1 VPDPGQ
7 LPHLIALLDDDS
19 PVVREALVRELEAY
33 GDSLAE
39 HLDALPEP
47 LKDTDRSA
55 LRLVLAETR
64 RRRLRERW
72 PGWTRPAQDLERL
85 ETGLSLLADFLGAG
99 LQTSRLSPLLDELAA
114 GYRGWSDTPDP
125 RSLAEYLFQERGLQG
140 DENHY
145 LHPDNSNL
153 VQVIRTGRGIPISL
167 ACVYILAGR
176 RLDLDISGCNF
187 PGHFLAR
194 VHNEEGGVSF
204 VDCFH
209 GGRFLDRDT
218 LLEANPGSRT
228 TIAAILD
235 NTIQSGTILIR
246 VLNNLTRSYEAIQA
260 AADRDLMQEL
270 SRQVESVERRSV
282 GPRQDPG
289 PRFDVGQLVRHRR
302 YGYRGVIVALD
313 EVCRADEDWY
323 RSNSTQP
330 DRNQAWYS
338 VLVDGSE
345 QITYAAE
352 SSLLPDASGDPISH
366 PLVDE
371 FFTRDGAG
379 EYRRN
384 DRPWPGW

>member
-19 PVVREALVRELEAY
+19 PVVRQALVRELDAF
-33 GDSLAE
+33 GDTLPG
-39 HLDALPEP
+39 LLVALPEP
-47 LKDTDRSA
+47 LRDTERSA
-55 LRLVLAETR
+55 LRHLLAEGQ

-72 PGWTRPAQDLERL
+72 PTWAEPGPDAEKLEA
-85 ETGLSLLADFLGAG
+85 GLSLLADFLGGG
-99 LQTSRLSPLLDELAA
+99 LQSANLSPLLEELTS
-114 GYRGWSDTPDP
+114 GYRSWTDDADP
-125 RSLAEYLFQERGLQG
+125 RSLAAYLFHERGLRG
-140 DENHY
+140 DEDNFI
-145 LHPDNSNL
+145 HPDNSNL
-153 VQVIRTGRGIPISL
+153 VAVIRSGRGIPISL
-167 ACVYILAGR
+167 ACIYILVGQ
-176 RLDLDISGCNF
+176 RLGLDITGCNF

-194 VHNEEGGVSF
+194 VRREDGAVSY

-246 VLNNLTRSYEAIQA
+246 VLNNLTRAYEATQA
-260 AADRDLMQEL
+260 TADRDLMQEL
-270 SRQVESVERRSV
+270 SRQVEATERRAV
-282 GPRQDPG
+282 GAREAG
-289 PRFDVGQLVRHRR
+289 PRFEVGQLVRHRR
-302 YGYRGVIVALD
+302 YGYRGVIVARD
-313 EVCRADEDWY
+313 EACRADQSWY
-323 RSNSTQP
+323 RSNATQP

-352 SSLLPDASGDPISH
+352 SSLLPDASGDPVSH

-379 EYRRN
+379 SYRRN

>member
-1 VPDPGQ
+1 MADPGQ

-19 PVVREALVRELEAY
+19 PVVRQALTREL
-33 GDSLAE
+33 
-39 HLDALPEP
+39 DAFGETLPELLESLSRP
-47 LKDTDRSA
+47 LRDTERSA
-55 LRLVLAETR
+55 LRLLLVEGQ
-64 RRRLRERW
+64 RRRLRQRW
-72 PGWTRPAQDLERL
+72 PMWSEPVRDVEKLEV
-85 ETGLSLLADFLGAG
+85 GLSLLADFLGGG
-99 LQTSRLSPLLDELAA
+99 LQSASLSPLLEELASGCRA
-114 GYRGWSDTPDP
+114 WTEETDP
-125 RSLAEYLFQERGLQG
+125 RSLSAYLFHERGLHG
-140 DENHY
+140 DEDTFV
-145 LHPDNSNL
+145 HPDNSNL
-153 VQVIRTGRGIPISL
+153 VAVIESGRGIPISL
-167 ACVYILAGR
+167 CCIYMLVGQ
-176 RLDLDISGCNF
+176 RLGLDITGCNF

-194 VHNEEGGVSF
+194 ARSEDGAVSF

-246 VLNNLTRSYEAIQA
+246 VLNNLTRAYEATQA
-260 AADRDLMQEL
+260 TADRELMQEL
-270 SRQVESVERRSV
+270 SRQVEATERRAV
-282 GPRQDPG
+282 GPAETG
-289 PRFDVGQLVRHRR
+289 PRFEVGQLVRHRR
-302 YGYRGVIVALD
+302 YGYRGVIVARD
-313 EVCRADEDWY
+313 EVCRADESWY

-352 SSLLPDASGDPISH
+352 SSLLPDASRDPVSH

-379 EYRRN
+379 AYRRN